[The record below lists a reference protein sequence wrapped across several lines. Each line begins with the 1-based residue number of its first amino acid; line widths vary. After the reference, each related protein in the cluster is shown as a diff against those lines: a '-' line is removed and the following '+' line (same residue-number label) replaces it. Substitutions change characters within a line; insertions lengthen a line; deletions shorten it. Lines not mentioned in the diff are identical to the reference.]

1 MLLLGISFED
11 IADAALNFFI
21 MIGIH
26 INAMIYNIATFLFD
40 IFISIISATIF
51 NTEDFE
57 KIANSVYLVIGV
69 VALFIVSYALLRAI
83 VDPDGASKSNY
94 AVKKIVPNILIAVIL
109 IAFVPF
115 IFSNAYKLQGAVV
128 RSNIIPNIVFGR
140 NLNGVN
146 ATDGHCN
153 PKDGGSNCSS
163 SEYVEYSGREMAN
176 DVFLAFFVPTQ
187 PISGS
192 GEEYSKKLT
201 DYYES
206 LTITNCWLFFCDGNT
221 LSFAEAQ
228 NKVAHGE
235 EGFGIYAEYA
245 DWMHG
250 KDSAKNKL
258 EYNWLLQLISG
269 VVLVYVLANF
279 CIDMAV
285 RVVKL
290 GYFQIIAPIPI
301 LTIMIPGQKKIFD
314 NWMKQSIQTF
324 LDVFLRIFIIFMGIL
339 LINMLPDLG
348 DDLWTNSL
356 SPTHPNI
363 ARAFIM
369 IGILIFMKQAPKL
382 IADIFGIS
390 SGSFKLGIADKLGEM
405 ALVGNQAKNLVNS
418 TGGALTG
425 ALGAGW
431 TARKNGLGWK
441 TGMKYG
447 FAQGWK
453 TKNPKQFSAM
463 RQKFYS
469 DAMQGEGQAAFFT
482 SGRSYFDKKGAQWVK
497 DSKNAYKKENFN
509 RVLSYQQSEE
519 WKKLYNTS
527 YADTVRNIT
536 EKQTKA
542 QNELNNRNA
551 EYDSLEQNLKQR
563 IKYSEDNAPVLEQ
576 KRKTLEQERQA
587 FEIKNK
593 ADIAAWQAKYD
604 AAVGAKDISA
614 QLDAQKKLEDLKSLS
629 YSNKELESSIKDLE
643 SKVGDI
649 NDLKS
654 KLSQIQSQRFS
665 DSQINH
671 YQTMFDDYKK
681 QLERLDKEH
690 DYITTGQYIDK
701 KGNTYAKRSYAS
713 EKAFYTENEGFSDVL
728 KTVNAMF
735 KEGNGLSEGEEGYV
749 GAHPDFKDVYDTH
762 MKNITKEEVSSFIN
776 SAEGQKQIAALQQ
789 AQKNLQSGGG
799 SKDDKK

>member
-11 IADAALNFFI
+11 IADAAINFFI
-21 MIGIH
+21 LIGIH

-57 KIANSVYLVIGV
+57 KIANSIYLVIGV

-128 RSNIIPNIVFGR
+128 RSNIIPNVIFGR

-146 ATDGHCN
+146 STDGDCN
-153 PKDGGSNCSS
+153 PKDGSNCSS
-163 SEYVEYSGREMAN
+163 SEYVEYSGRMMAN

-187 PISGS
+187 PIDGS
-192 GEEYSKKLT
+192 GQTYSDNLNN
-201 DYYES
+201 YYDS

-221 LSFAEAQ
+221 LSFREAQ
-228 NKVAHGE
+228 NKVKNGE
-235 EGFGIYAEYA
+235 EGFGIYAEFA

-269 VVLVYVLANF
+269 VVLVYVLVNF

-348 DDLWTNSL
+348 DDLWSNSL

-405 ALVGNQAKNLVNS
+405 ALVGNQAKSIVS
-418 TGGALTG
+418 GVQGAATGS
-425 ALGAGW
+425 LGAGW
-431 TARKNGLGWK
+431 TAMVNRGKIGKAALLGGLNGAKKGGNQFNKQRKYLWEDVYGMKGPAGWFGGRPIYNKTFDELKNTVNDQFLQYDESKGLGTNSKEIRRLLNTKQYRDIEVKNRTNVTEALSALTSAEAPYQSTIDAHTRSLNGYQTNLDNSNKYLAELK
-441 TGMKYG
+441 TDNSNLMSQ
-447 FAQGWK
+447 AQ
-453 TKNPKQFSAM
+453 NE
-463 RQKFYS
+463 YV
-469 DAMQGEGQAAFFT
+469 
-482 SGRSYFDKKGAQWVK
+482 SYLKELRNVA
-497 DSKNAYKKENFN
+497 SKNDNLTEVAS
-509 RVLSYQQSEE
+509 LGQQIQEAMSGNSKSEIMDY
-519 WKKLYNTS
+519 L
-527 YADTVRNIT
+527 
-536 EKQTKA
+536 
-542 QNELNNRNA
+542 ELNNRPQFEAIQKNI
-551 EYDSLEQNLKQR
+551 DSQ
-563 IKYSEDNAPVLEQ
+563 
-576 KRKTLEQERQA
+576 KTLSDNIDTLEKRIQSIKSNINDEMARMNADQAVISARTELNKHKFYNADGSKIDEVLSSSDISQAILDATIERNSKDEFRKA
-587 FEIKNK
+587 NDEYAWRVAAEEKERNEVEIKK
-593 ADIAAWQAKYD
+593 AKKDPNNQALAD
-604 AAVGAKDISA
+604 LVGAVVGKM
-614 QLDAQKKLEDLKSLS
+614 
-629 YSNKELESSIKDLE
+629 NK
-643 SKVGDI
+643 
-649 NDLKS
+649 N
-654 KLSQIQSQRFS
+654 
-665 DSQINH
+665 
-671 YQTMFDDYKK
+671 
-681 QLERLDKEH
+681 
-690 DYITTGQYIDK
+690 
-701 KGNTYAKRSYAS
+701 
-713 EKAFYTENEGFSDVL
+713 
-728 KTVNAMF
+728 
-735 KEGNGLSEGEEGYV
+735 
-749 GAHPDFKDVYDTH
+749 
-762 MKNITKEEVSSFIN
+762 
-776 SAEGQKQIAALQQ
+776 
-789 AQKNLQSGGG
+789 
-799 SKDDKK
+799 DDKK

>member
-11 IADAALNFFI
+11 IADAAINFFI
-21 MIGIH
+21 LIGIH

-115 IFSNAYKLQGAVV
+115 IFSNAYKLQSAVV
-128 RSNIIPNIVFGR
+128 RSNIIPNVVFGR

-146 ATDGHCN
+146 ATDGDCN
-153 PKDGGSNCSS
+153 PKDGSNCTS
-163 SEYVEYSGREMAN
+163 SEYVEYSGRMMAN

-192 GEEYSKKLT
+192 GQTYSDNLKN
-201 DYYES
+201 YYDS

-221 LSFAEAQ
+221 LSFGEAQ
-228 NKVAHGE
+228 NKVAKGE
-235 EGFGIYAEYA
+235 EGFGIYAEFA

-269 VVLVYVLANF
+269 VILVYVLVNF

-339 LINMLPDLG
+339 LINMLPELG

-405 ALVGNQAKNLVNS
+405 ALVGDQAKNLVNS

-431 TARKNGLGWK
+431 TSRRNGMGWK
-441 TGMKYG
+441 EGMKYG
-447 FAQGWK
+447 FSKGWK
-453 TKNPKQFSAM
+453 TKNPHQFSAM
-463 RQKFYS
+463 RQDFYS
-469 DAMQGEGQAAFFT
+469 GAMQGEGKAAFFT
-482 SGRSYFDKKGAQWVK
+482 SGRSYFDKVGAKWQK
-497 DSKNAYKKENFN
+497 DAKNAYKKENFN
-509 RVLSYQQSEE
+509 RVLRYQQSDD
-519 WKKLYNTS
+519 WKNLYENKYNETRANITADRNKASIKLEHFDHQIAAAEAHQQTYNTVS
-527 YADTVRNIT
+527 RIYEREKEKFET
-536 EKQTKA
+536 EKTDRI
-542 QNELNNRNA
+542 NELKMR
-551 EYDSLEQNLKQR
+551 Y
-563 IKYSEDNAPVLEQ
+563 
-576 KRKTLEQERQA
+576 ERA
-587 FEIKNK
+587 TEL
-593 ADIAAWQAKYD
+593 
-604 AAVGAKDISA
+604 GDISQ
-614 QLDAQKKLEDLKSLS
+614 QLSLQSEIDDIKSQK
-629 YSNKELESSIKDLE
+629 YSNKQLEDRLRQLKETMIDIDSIKSNPEIGRLRE
-643 SKVGDI
+643 EIKGY
-649 NDLKS
+649 NDSLAS
-654 KLSQIQSQRFS
+654 LHSEYEYVMSNNRTY
-665 DSQINH
+665 D
-671 YQTMFDDYKK
+671 T
-681 QLERLDKEH
+681 
-690 DYITTGQYIDK
+690 DK
-701 KGNTYAKRSYAS
+701 K
-713 EKAFYTENEGFSDVL
+713 FYKDHGGFSDL
-728 KTVNAMF
+728 YDKVNAEF
-735 KEGNGLSEGEEGYV
+735 KEGSYVYTDAEGNEVRGTSN
-749 GAHPDFKDVYDTH
+749 PDYKDVYDTH
-762 MKNITKEEVSSFIN
+762 AKNLRREETDAYIN
-776 SAEGQKQIAALQQ
+776 SSDGQKQIAALQQ
-789 AQKNLQSGGG
+789 AQKNLQSAAP
-799 SKDDKK
+799 KDDKK